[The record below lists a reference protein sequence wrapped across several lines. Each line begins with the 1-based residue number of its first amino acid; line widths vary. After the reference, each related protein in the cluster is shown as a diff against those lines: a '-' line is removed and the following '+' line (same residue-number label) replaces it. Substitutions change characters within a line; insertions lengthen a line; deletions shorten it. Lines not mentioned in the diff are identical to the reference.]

1 MAKTKTQRR
10 RKMSRRTRSR
20 RAGTTPHPKLS
31 SNPALAAV
39 QQKVL
44 DLASLASSAGIQ
56 KPAPTAKQL
65 QRQKEKAKQREQLQ
79 FDKVLSGKTKPSQN
93 SYFKSNPG
101 NGDASAARAR
111 GFQ

>member
-20 RAGTTPHPKLS
+20 RAGTTPHANTPKLS

-65 QRQKEKAKQREQLQ
+65 QRQKEKAKLQ